1 MAKKISGSKAFGQ
14 HPAAAERNSKS
25 IEIMNK
31 NVSKTF
37 SMQNFGEKTEVDRV
51 DGPVD
56 LSAEVGSL
64 ERPRI
69 GS

>member
-14 HPAAAERNSKS
+14 HPAAERNSKS

-37 SMQNFGEKTEVDRV
+37 SMQNFGEKTEGDRM

-56 LSAEVGSL
+56 LSEAVRSF
-64 ERPRI
+64 ERAQI